1 MTLTIDRRQLL
12 AGMGASLALGA
23 LGLGTLGLGPAMADT
38 AMRFLWWGSKE
49 RTDRTLDAIKQYG
62 AKQADVS
69 IAGESFG
76 WDNYWTRLAT
86 QTAGGN
92 APDLIQMD
100 YRYIFEYA
108 RRGTLLDFTPYVGKS
123 LAIDDFGAPNVD
135 SGKVDGKLYGIN
147 LGVNSS
153 MVVTNTVAWSEAG
166 VEPLK
171 DGMTWDQ
178 FAEACAKVTAAK
190 KRRGF
195 YGSQDAS
202 GLEPAFEC
210 WLRQRGKALYGT
222 DGKIGFDAKDT
233 GDWFAFWAHMRDSKA
248 CVPADVQALDQ
259 QTIETSMIVLRKSAV
274 SFAHSNQFVAI
285 QGLSKE
291 KFDIIAYPNAA
302 DGKPGQYLKPSM
314 LMSVSANSA
323 NKDAAVAFVN
333 YLVEDPDGT
342 KALGVERGVP
352 ASDKVRKALTPDLD
366 ETSKLVVDYIGRLTP
381 KVGALP
387 PPPPNGAGE
396 NSFLLKKIAE
406 EVAFGR
412 STPQDGGTKFT
423 EQAAANITRG

>member
-1 MTLTIDRRQLL
+1 MTLTIDRRRLL
-12 AGMGASLALGA
+12 AGMAATLAFGSIGLSRASAA
-23 LGLGTLGLGPAMADT
+23 TS
-38 AMRFLWWGSKE
+38 MRFLWWGSKE
-49 RTDRTLDAIKQYG
+49 RTDRTFAAIKAYTG
-62 AKQADVS
+62 KNADIS
-69 IAGESFG
+69 IEGESFG

-108 RRGTLLDFTPYVGKS
+108 RRGTLLDFTPYMGKS
-123 LAIDDFGAPNVD
+123 LAIDDFGAPNID
-135 SGKVDGKLYGIN
+135 SGKVDGKLYGVN

-153 MVVTNTVAWSEAG
+153 MTVYNTVAWKEAG
-166 VEPLK
+166 LDPLT
-171 DGMTWDQ
+171 DNMTWDQ
-178 FAEACAKVTAAK
+178 FAEACAKVTAAG
-190 KRRGF
+190 KRRAF

-210 WLRQRGKALYGT
+210 WLRQRGKALYT
-222 DGKIGFDAKDT
+222 NDSKLAFDAKDAA
-233 GDWFAFWAHMRDSKA
+233 DWFDFWGHMRETKA
-248 CVPADVQALDQ
+248 CVPADVQSLDQ
-259 QTIETSMIVLRKSAV
+259 QTIETSMIALRKSAV
-274 SFAHSNQFVAI
+274 SFAHSNQFIAI

-291 KFDIIAYPNAA
+291 KLDLVAYPNPGP

-314 LMSVSANSA
+314 LMSVSAASA

-352 ASDKVRKALTPDLD
+352 ASPKIRDLLTPDLD
-366 ETSKLVVDYIGRLTP
+366 VASKQVVDYIGRLTP
-381 KVGALP
+381 HVGALP
-387 PPPPNGAGE
+387 PSPPNGAGE
-396 NSFLLKKIAE
+396 NAFLLKKVAE
-406 EVAFGR
+406 EVAFGK
-412 STPQDGGTKFT
+412 SSSKDAGAKFV

>member
-12 AGMGASLALGA
+12 CGMATTIAFSAMGLA
-23 LGLGTLGLGPAMADT
+23 PARAAT
-38 AMRFLWWGSKE
+38 SMRFLWWGSKE
-49 RTDRTLDAIKQYG
+49 RTDRTMDAIKQYG
-62 AKQADVS
+62 AKNSDIT

-108 RRGTLLDFTPYVGKS
+108 RRGTLLDFTPYMGKS
-123 LAIDDFGAPNVD
+123 LAIDDFGNANID
-135 SGKVDGKLYGIN
+135 SGKVDGKLYGVN

-153 MVVTNTVAWSEAG
+153 MVVYNTDAWREAG
-166 VEPLK
+166 LDPLH

-178 FAEACAKVTAAK
+178 FADACAKLTAAK
-190 KRRGF
+190 KRRTF

-210 WLRQRGKALYGT
+210 WLRQRGKALYGN
-222 DGKIGFDAKDT
+222 DGKLAFDAKDT
-233 GDWFAFWAHMRDSKA
+233 ADWFTFWAHMRDSKA

-259 QTIETSMIVLRKSAV
+259 QTIETSTIVLRKSAV
-274 SFAHSNQFVAI
+274 SFAHSNQFLAI

-291 KFDIIAYPNAA
+291 KFDIFAYPNAGA
-302 DGKPGQYLKPSM
+302 NGKPGQYLKPSM
-314 LMSVSANSA
+314 LMSVSAQSQ

-352 ASDKVRKALTPDLD
+352 ASDKVRKALTAGLD
-366 ETSKLVVDYIGRLTP
+366 DNSKLVVDYIGRLTP
-381 KVGALP
+381 QVGALP

-396 NSFLLKKIAE
+396 NAFLLKKIAE

-412 STPQDGGTKFT
+412 SSPTDAGTKFT

>member
-12 AGMGASLALGA
+12 AGMAATVAFSSI
-23 LGLGTLGLGPAMADT
+23 GLGRANAATS
-38 AMRFLWWGSKE
+38 MRFLWWGSKE
-49 RTDRTLDAIKQYG
+49 RTDRTLAAIKAYQG
-62 AKQADVS
+62 KNADVS

-108 RRGTLLDFTPYVGKS
+108 RRGTLLDFTPYMGKS
-123 LAIDDFGAPNVD
+123 LAIDDFGAPNID
-135 SGKVDGKLYGIN
+135 SGKVDGKLYGVN

-153 MVVTNTVAWSEAG
+153 MAAVNTVAWAEAG
-166 VEPLK
+166 VEPMH

-178 FAEACAKVTAAK
+178 FAEACAKVTAAG

-202 GLEPAFEC
+202 GVEPSFEC
-210 WLRQRGKALYGT
+210 WLRQRGKALYT
-222 DGKIGFDAKDT
+222 NDGKLAFEAKDAA
-233 GDWFAFWAHMRDSKA
+233 DWFAFWGHMRDIKA

-259 QTIETSMIVLRKSAV
+259 LTIETNMIALRKAAV
-274 SFAHSNQFVAI
+274 CFAHSNQFIAI
-285 QGLSKE
+285 QGLGKE
-291 KFDIIAYPNAA
+291 KLDIFAYPNPGPG
-302 DGKPGQYLKPSM
+302 GKPGQYLKPSM
-314 LMSVSANSA
+314 LMSVSATSA

-352 ASDKVRKALTPDLD
+352 ASSKIRGLLTPDLD
-366 ETSKLVVDYIGRLTP
+366 AASKQVVDYIGRLTP
-381 KVGALP
+381 QVGALP
-387 PPPPNGAGE
+387 PSPPNGAGE
-396 NSFLLKKIAE
+396 NAFLLKKIAE
-406 EVAFGR
+406 EVAFGKT
-412 STPQDGGTKFT
+412 SAQDAGTKFV
-423 EQAAANITRG
+423 EQAAANVTRG

>member
-12 AGMGASLALGA
+12 CGMATTLAFSAIGMGRANAATS
-23 LGLGTLGLGPAMADT
+23 
-38 AMRFLWWGSKE
+38 MRFLWWGSKE
-49 RTDRTLDAIKQYG
+49 RTDRTMDAIKQYG
-62 AKQADVS
+62 AKNSDIT

-108 RRGTLLDFTPYVGKS
+108 RRGTLLDFTPYMGKS
-123 LAIDDFGAPNVD
+123 LQIDDFGKDNID

-153 MVVTNTVAWSEAG
+153 MVVYNTDAWKEAG
-166 VEPLK
+166 LDPLH

-178 FAEACAKVTAAK
+178 FADACGKLTAAK
-190 KRRGF
+190 KRRSF

-210 WLRQRGKALYGT
+210 WLRQHGKALYGN
-222 DGKIGFDAKDT
+222 DGKLGFDAKDA
-233 GDWFAFWAHMRDSKA
+233 GDWFAFWKQMRDSKA

-259 QTIETSMIVLRKSAV
+259 LTIETSMIVLRKAAV
-274 SFAHSNQFVAI
+274 SFAHSNQFLAI
-285 QGLSKE
+285 QLLSKE
-291 KFDIIAYPNAA
+291 KFDIFAYPNAGPG
-302 DGKPGQYLKPSM
+302 GKPGQYLKPSM
-314 LMSVSANSA
+314 LMSVSAQSQ

-333 YLVEDPDGT
+333 YLVEDSDGT

-352 ASDKVRKALTPDLD
+352 ASDKIRKALTAGLD
-366 ETSKLVVDYIGRLTP
+366 DNSKLVVDYIGRLTP
-381 KVGALP
+381 QVGPLP

-396 NSFLLKKIAE
+396 NAFLLKKVAE

-412 STPQDGGTKFT
+412 SSPADAGTKFT